1 MAGFISLT
9 FFSLPVGHR
18 FLLFTDEI
26 REQRL
31 NEIVQ
36 KRDELEQ
43 FAEERFGPRGDYF
56 THQKELPEP
65 IQRLIF
71 DALTP
76 VASHKNFD
84 FVFDRSE
91 DTRFLYTRQE
101 WNLTAEVMLKL
112 VIDGAGN

>member
-1 MAGFISLT
+1 MEWYIEAREILY
-9 FFSLPVGHR
+9 
-18 FLLFTDEI
+18 TDEI

-31 NEIVQ
+31 NEIAQ

-43 FAEERFGPRGDYF
+43 FAKEKFGPRGDYF
-56 THQKELPEP
+56 TRQKELPEP

-84 FVFDRSE
+84 FVFDSTE
-91 DTRFLYTRQE
+91 DTRFLYARQE
-101 WNLTAEVMLKL
+101 WNLTADVMLKL
-112 VIDGAGN
+112 VIDDAGN